1 MRRAFLLFAKR
12 RPLCA
17 SFREG
22 PDTVAV
28 ARGERQI
35 EQRYF
40 LAGDFSSTPVTVR
53 FRGCEARV
61 TLLSGAGYL
70 VVGQQGQLVVRVAG
84 RRQELRSLQV
94 APASRGNEV
103 DYGIR
108 FTATA

>member
-28 ARGERQI
+28 ARGERHI

-40 LAGDFSSTPVTVR
+40 LAGDFSSTPFPVR
-53 FRGCEARV
+53 SRGGARV
-61 TLLSGAGYL
+61 TLLSEAGYL

-84 RRQELRSLQV
+84 RRQKLRGLQV
-94 APASRGNEV
+94 APGNHREN
-103 DYGIR
+103 
-108 FTATA
+108 